1 LIKFHHHYRKAY
13 SSNDHFRRDMGKR
26 GDGRGMAAILNK
38 AKSVKA
44 EAEEAGEG
52 SNEEFERGC
61 LLGMDC

>member
-1 LIKFHHHYRKAY
+1 
-13 SSNDHFRRDMGKR
+13 MGKR

-61 LLGMDC
+61 LLGMDCWTFPALLTILLIFLVGGSR